1 LQVACTTIGLIAEL
15 STKTYPALMFV
26 PAGEMPVAVILMF
39 APDSTFRFTSK
50 GSVGLF
56 TVTDPE
62 FPTYV
67 MEETVALP
75 VMETSYCNDP
85 AAEAVMGVG
94 ETVHVFG
101 VSFFEQEKEIRMKV
115 KVRKHTPQYRP
126 I

>member
-1 LQVACTTIGLIAEL
+1 LQVACTTIGLIPEL

-26 PAGEMPVAVILMF
+26 PAGAMPVAVMLML

-56 TVTDPE
+56 TVTDPV

-67 MEETVALP
+67 IEETVALP

-85 AAEAVMGVG
+85 AAEVVVVAG

-101 VSFFEQEKEIRMKV
+101 VSSFLLQEKKTMMKV
-115 KVRKHTPQYRP
+115 KKHTPQYRP